1 MVLGLL
7 FELNLL
13 CHCRDLQGKSRP
25 CFCSPIHG
33 KRRLWIVVGPRPS
46 SEHLHLGSNSGDMD
60 RQYERRLVEDPWIDT
75 WGQGSAGTC
84 WRHKVLHP
92 SCCTCSSA
100 INRECNEWQS
110 SPYFTRYVLLEW
122 QKQSLVCCFCWT
134 AWALSYEISEGKKM
148 MDILRFSIKWVSLKT
163 PLFYSKRSNKK
174 LLLALG
180 RLHVGRN
187 DDCCVLSPCLGNF
200 CADTVSSQCTRGF
213 PQSHVTG
220 GKATFMFEC
229 RFLTASLW
237 SSSSVK

>member
-100 INRECNEWQS
+100 INRECNEWL
-110 SPYFTRYVLLEW
+110 SPPHTLLGVFSLNGKSRVSFAASAGLLELYLMKFLKERKW
-122 QKQSLVCCFCWT
+122 WTSLDFP
-134 AWALSYEISEGKKM
+134 LSGY
-148 MDILRFSIKWVSLKT
+148 L
-163 PLFYSKRSNKK
+163 
-174 LLLALG
+174 
-180 RLHVGRN
+180 
-187 DDCCVLSPCLGNF
+187 
-200 CADTVSSQCTRGF
+200 
-213 PQSHVTG
+213 
-220 GKATFMFEC
+220 
-229 RFLTASLW
+229 
-237 SSSSVK
+237 